1 MKGIFDAY
9 VLWPFDKKEFEL
21 VTRINTR
28 DFTAQVSDPAVM
40 INLDVN
46 WQEFEILEMKVST
59 SKQKSEDILTKT
71 EGRIKDSNP

>member
-9 VLWPFDKKEFEL
+9 VLWPFDKKQFGL

-28 DFTAQVSDPAVM
+28 NFTVQVSDPGVM

-46 WQEFEILEMKVST
+46 WQEFEINEGKHF
-59 SKQKSEDILTKT
+59 KTKFWQYF
-71 EGRIKDSNP
+71 D

>member
-9 VLWPFDKKEFEL
+9 VLWPFDKKNFEL

-46 WQEFEILEMKVST
+46 WQEFEIL
-59 SKQKSEDILTKT
+59 
-71 EGRIKDSNP
+71 

>member
-1 MKGIFDAY
+1 MKEIFDAY

-28 DFTAQVSDPAVM
+28 DFMTQVSDPAVM

-46 WQEFEILEMKVST
+46 WQEFEIL
-59 SKQKSEDILTKT
+59 
-71 EGRIKDSNP
+71 